1 MFYVIRAS
9 NISDIL
15 LPRDFF
21 SKDKQVEAILSGM
34 NRNNIDLFCQRLD
47 KNGVQENKPYSL
59 SVTNCV
65 AAELFVLLKVSKP
78 SKLPDVAGKTRTVTN
93 VILFDHSIQILEW

>member
-15 LPRDFF
+15 LQRDFF
-21 SKDKQVEAILSGM
+21 QEGKQVEAILSGM

-47 KNGVQENKPYSL
+47 KNRVQENKPYPL

-65 AAELFVLLKVSKP
+65 AAELFVLLKVLIKHCYIMVY
-78 SKLPDVAGKTRTVTN
+78 DEY
-93 VILFDHSIQILEW
+93 HSS

>member
-1 MFYVIRAS
+1 MPQIFLTFCSRET
-9 NISDIL
+9 
-15 LPRDFF
+15 FF

-34 NRNNIDLFCQRLD
+34 NRNNIDLFWQRVD
-47 KNGVQENKPYSL
+47 KNVVQENKPYPL

-78 SKLPDVAGKTRTVTN
+78 SKLPDVAGKTRAVTN